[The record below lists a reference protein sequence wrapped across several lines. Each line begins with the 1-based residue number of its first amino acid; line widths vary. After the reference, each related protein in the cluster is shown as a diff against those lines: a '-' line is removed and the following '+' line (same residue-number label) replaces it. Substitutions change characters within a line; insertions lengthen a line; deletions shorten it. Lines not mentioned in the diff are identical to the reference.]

1 MCCQQK
7 VGTQSVEEKMKG
19 GRGISDYI
27 RELPL
32 FGINDPIGRLPYGG
46 LKVSF

>member
-1 MCCQQK
+1 MFGK
-7 VGTQSVEEKMKG
+7 SILVEEVNHIVSHS
-19 GRGISDYI
+19 ISDYI